1 MHLAVLR
8 VTTASLLL
16 AGAVALPVAP
26 AAAVASPRVSF
37 VPPAV
42 VGAGLTATDVP
53 VEVVNTGGAAQSSV
67 ALRLTVTP
75 VAGSALR
82 PLDSTLLL
90 SYQFG
95 TQYRPLTYEIRSN
108 TLVATTPALSGVEA
122 DATATIRLRISTQP
136 TSSAPH
142 VDRMTVRV
150 ATEAL
155 DADGAVFATDRR
167 PDRIALVEPRA
178 DVTGWSGEIEVG
190 TPTVVAVSLTN
201 TTPLAYSILRPGL
214 ALYRAGNDQV
224 VVERLDGEQWIPV
237 SGPSNSYY
245 WWYADGN
252 PSLQPG
258 ESYTATLRITFTDEA
273 AAGEQGTLY
282 NIGYTYF
289 GYPIAVD
296 GEAYSVVAGGGR

>member
-1 MHLAVLR
+1 MRLAVLR
-8 VTTASLLL
+8 AMTASLVL

-26 AAAVASPRVSF
+26 AAAAGRPHVSF
-37 VPPAV
+37 APPAV

-53 VEVVNTGGAAQSSV
+53 VDVVNTGGAAQVRV
-67 ALRLTVTP
+67 ALRLTITP
-75 VAGSALR
+75 VAGSDLR

-95 TQYRPLTYEIRSN
+95 VQYRPLAYEVRGNS
-108 TLVATTPALSGVEA
+108 LVATTPAIDDVEA
-122 DATATIRLRISTQP
+122 DATTTIRLRLSSQP
-136 TSSAPH
+136 AAGAPH

-155 DADGAVFATDRR
+155 DDDGAVFATDRR
-167 PDRIALVEPRA
+167 PDRIALVEPRS
-178 DVTGWSGEIEVG
+178 DVTGWPGEIEVG
-190 TPTVVAVSLTN
+190 KPSTVTVSLTN

-224 VVERLDGEQWIPV
+224 LVERLDGDQWTPV
-237 SGPSNSYY
+237 SGPSNDYY
-245 WWYADGN
+245 WWYADDY

-282 NIGYTYF
+282 AIGYTYF

-296 GEAYSVVAGGGR
+296 GAAYTVVAGGES

>member
-1 MHLAVLR
+1 MRLAVLR
-8 VTTASLLL
+8 AATASLLL
-16 AGAVALPVAP
+16 AGAVALPAT
-26 AAAVASPRVSF
+26 AAAAAASPRVTF
-37 VPPAV
+37 APPAV
-42 VGAGLTATDVP
+42 VGAGLAATDVP

-95 TQYRPLTYEIRSN
+95 AQYRPLTYETQGN
-108 TLVATTPALSGVEA
+108 TLVATTPALTGVEA
-122 DATATIRLRISTQP
+122 GATTTIRLRISARP

-142 VDRMTVRV
+142 VDSVTVRV

-155 DADGAVFATDRR
+155 DGDGAVFAADRK

-178 DVTGWSGEIEVG
+178 DMTGWPGEIEIG
-190 TPTVVAVSLTN
+190 QPAVVTVSLTN
-201 TTPLAYSILRPGL
+201 TTPLPYSILMPGL
-214 ALYRAGNDQV
+214 ALYRAGNDRV
-224 VVERLDGEQWIPV
+224 IVERLDGDQWTPV
-237 SGPSNSYY
+237 SGPSNDYY
-245 WWYADGN
+245 WWYAQEY

-258 ESYTATLRITFTDEA
+258 ESYTATLRVTFTDEA

-296 GEAYSVVAGGGR
+296 GEAYTVAAAGGR